1 MNSKE
6 AGIYSITSKI
16 NGKRY
21 IGSSSRICKR
31 WSGHKMDLKAN
42 KHGSPQLQN
51 HYNKYGEDD
60 LIFSVVEVVERG
72 NLTLQEFKKFLLE
85 REQVYLNNWN
95 ECQFNCLKLAGSP
108 LGFKVRNSK
117 YYAYH
122 KYDDAYVTWY
132 RINGKCEYFNYHKLE
147 ENAKSEVEYIKTLD
161 EKQLIDYHKECKSK
175 TKKIAKNYTFNKT
188 LNEWKI
194 MFRIEGKIKCVGHCE
209 TEQEAINKVEY
220 IRTLNEKEKLEYYKN
235 YIKGPKRKKDSKY
248 YTFSKR
254 RNKWIVLMSINK
266 QSLYF
271 GSFETEQ
278 EAIDRVKQVKIE
290 FNIN

>member
-6 AGIYSITSKI
+6 AGIYSITSKV

-21 IGSSSRICKR
+21 IGSASRICKR
-31 WSGHKMDLKAN
+31 WSAHRMSLKAN

-60 LIFSVVEVVERG
+60 LIFSVVEIIERG
-72 NLTLQEFKKFLLE
+72 DLTLQEFKKLLLE

-95 ECQFNCLKLAGSP
+95 ECQFNSLKLAGSP
-108 LGFKVRNSK
+108 LGFKVKNSK

-122 KYDDAYVTWY
+122 KYDEVYVTSY
-132 RINGKCEYFNYHKLE
+132 RINGKCEYFSYHKLE

-161 EKQLIDYHKECKSK
+161 EKQLIEYHKECKNK
-175 TKKIAKNYTFNKT
+175 TKKIAKNYIFNKAS
-188 LNEWKI
+188 NDWKI
-194 MFRIEGKIKCVGHCE
+194 MFRIEGKIKCVGHSE

-220 IRTLNEKEKLEYYKN
+220 IQTLNEKEKLEYYNN
-235 YIKGPKRKKDSKY
+235 YKKAPKRKKDSKY
-248 YTFSKR
+248 YPFSKR
-254 RNKWIVLMSINK
+254 RNKWVVLMSINK
-266 QSLYF
+266 ESLYF

-278 EAIDRVKQVKIE
+278 EAIDKVKQVKLE
-290 FNIN
+290 FNIH